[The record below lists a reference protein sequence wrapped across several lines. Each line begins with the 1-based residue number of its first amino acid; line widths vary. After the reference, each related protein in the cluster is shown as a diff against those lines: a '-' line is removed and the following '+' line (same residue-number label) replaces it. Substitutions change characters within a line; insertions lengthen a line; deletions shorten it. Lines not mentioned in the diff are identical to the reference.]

1 MASEPE
7 LTAFSSDEEIEKALT
22 QARATK
28 LQIQRRVEAKKQR
41 ESATQRKHRTHLLVK
56 IGAEFC
62 KQNDYLSI
70 EDLEY
75 LVQLIDAGNVDFHLP
90 DPDEDYY
97 DSPIGY

>member
-41 ESATQRKHRTHLLVK
+41 ASVAERKHRTHILVK
-56 IGAEFC
+56 IGARWCAANGWQTNTEDL
-62 KQNDYLSI
+62 DYLD
-70 EDLEY
+70 ELMEKNE
-75 LVQLIDAGNVDFHLP
+75 IDF
-90 DPDEDYY
+90 Y
-97 DSPIGY
+97 SPGAM